1 MKQSKVEET
10 KVEKTESGQ
19 ETAQTEEAKEASEV
33 KAETAATDQ
42 SEQKAA
48 EETKEPEEVKK
59 SDGAEA
65 SGKAVSDKTEPE
77 KTEKEAETETETEP
91 VKERKR
97 RKSKFF
103 LLLVTEKEDGVIRQ
117 HHIGSTAIELAG
129 IALFLV
135 IVLVVCRLIY
145 DSITLQNMHQEMIS
159 QISQINTLTDE
170 NESLT
175 VENATL
181 NSKITVLS
189 ETVSK
194 KMATEDAISQEESE
208 NAMPKGFPLSGT
220 ATMEEITDAE
230 EHLML
235 EFTAADGVN
244 IVSTGT
250 GVVLSIDADEQYGNK
265 IVIDHG
271 NGYQSIY
278 RNSGTP
284 LVKTGETLGKGY
296 ILFTVG
302 EDNTKLGYEITQNE
316 EYIDPMTLIEING

>member
-1 MKQSKVEET
+1 M
-10 KVEKTESGQ
+10 
-19 ETAQTEEAKEASEV
+19 
-33 KAETAATDQ
+33 
-42 SEQKAA
+42 
-48 EETKEPEEVKK
+48 
-59 SDGAEA
+59 
-65 SGKAVSDKTEPE
+65 
-77 KTEKEAETETETEP
+77 
-91 VKERKR
+91 KERKR

-129 IALFLV
+129 IVLFLV

-159 QISQINTLTDE
+159 QIGQINTLTDE

-220 ATMEEITDAE
+220 ATMEEATDSE
-230 EHLML
+230 EHPML

-278 RNSGTP
+278 RNNGTP

-302 EDNTKLGYEITQNE
+302 EDNTKLGYEIMQNE